1 MYSLNLAPDGRVLSA
16 AFARFAPGGVIVDA
30 LPEGNLYD
38 YIYANGQFVRSPLPA
53 DEQTEIPSVDERLDA
68 LEAALLEIIIGGGA

>member
-16 AFARFAPGGVIVDA
+16 TFERFAPGGVIVDA
-30 LPEGNLYD
+30 LPEGNLSD
-38 YIYANGQFVRSPLPA
+38 YVYSDGQFVYRPA
-53 DEQTEIPSVDERLDA
+53 PSVMTHEEPTTEDRLDA